1 MDSQKK
7 IFCKQNI
14 PNMLLVLRM
23 LLVPVIIGLLIAEY
37 YTGLAKDPIVYQL
50 ITPFNNDAHYST
62 IRLYFL
68 LAAIFFVIAA
78 ITDFLDGFI
87 ARKFNWVSDFGKL
100 WDPIA
105 DKVLVNSVLICFAWM
120 TIIPVFIP
128 VVMIARDVCVDA
140 QKMVAAKKGTV
151 VAANY
156 WGKLKT
162 ILQMVGIVLIFFFFN
177 CNYFE
182 VQAEPAYKGL
192 YWGVQNLMLH
202 LATVMSVAS
211 GIIYFIDINK
221 ALKNNGQQN

>member
-1 MDSQKK
+1 MDGQKK

-14 PNMLLVLRM
+14 PNMLLVFRM
-23 LLVPVIIGLLIAEY
+23 LLVPVIVGLLIGEHY
-37 YTGLAKDPIVYQL
+37 GVGNNPVVYQL
-50 ITPFNNDAHYST
+50 ITPFDTGSYYSNVH
-62 IRLYFL
+62 LYFL
-68 LAAIFFVIAA
+68 LAAIFFLIAA
-78 ITDFLDGFI
+78 ITDFLDGYI

-120 TIIPVFIP
+120 TIIPIFIP
-128 VVMIARDVCVDA
+128 IVMIARDVCVDA
-140 QKMVAAKKGTV
+140 QKMVAAKKGVV

-177 CNYFE
+177 CHYLYID
-182 VQAEPAYKGL
+182 PAYKGL